1 MAILT
6 ISRQFGS
13 GAKAIGKSVA
23 ETMGYD
29 YIDRNRMIKQLK
41 SEGKAFASWTK
52 QFEEH
57 YPDAWGRYDW
67 SFRGFVAVT
76 QSMILDYAEKDDVVI
91 PGPGAA
97 FVLKGV
103 PHVLRVRM
111 KASLESRLDRV
122 QSDAVSRDTAKWL
135 IEKADEEM
143 ANAIH
148 TVYGHH
154 WDDPAAYDM
163 VFDVSARPHKEIVD
177 EIVSGLV
184 SRGALKTEKAVK
196 DLSLRALA
204 AKIRATIA
212 IDATWD
218 VTTLEVEE
226 KEKGLP
232 EYGLVV
238 KGIVREKADVKEIEK
253 AVRALA
259 GDVPVEILF
268 IHRWY
273 PRFGPWQFK

>member
-13 GAKAIGKSVA
+13 GAKAIGTSVA
-23 ETMGYD
+23 KKMGYE
-29 YIDRNRMIKQLK
+29 YVDRNKMIGQLK
-41 SEGKAFASWTK
+41 SEGKAFESWTK

-76 QSMILDYAEKDDVVI
+76 QSMILDYAKKDNVVI
-91 PGPGAA
+91 SGPGAG
-97 FVLKGV
+97 FILKGA
-103 PHVLRVRM
+103 PHVLRVRIR
-111 KASLESRLDRV
+111 ASLESRLDRV

-143 ANAIH
+143 ANAIY
-148 TVYGHH
+148 TVYGKD

-163 VFDVSARPHKEIVD
+163 VFDVTARPHGEIVD
-177 EIVSGLV
+177 EIVTGLA
-184 SRGALKTEKAVK
+184 SREKLKTEKAAK
-196 DLSLRALA
+196 DLALRALA
-204 AKIRATIA
+204 AKIKATIA
-212 IDATWD
+212 INATWD

-238 KGIVREKADVKEIEK
+238 KGIIREEADVKEIEK
-253 AVRALA
+253 VVHDLA

-268 IHRWY
+268 VHRWY